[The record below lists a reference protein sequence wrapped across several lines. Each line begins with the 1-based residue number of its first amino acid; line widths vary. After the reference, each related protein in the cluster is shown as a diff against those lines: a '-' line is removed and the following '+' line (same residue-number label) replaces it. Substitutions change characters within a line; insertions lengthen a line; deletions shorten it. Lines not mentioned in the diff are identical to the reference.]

1 MCRCRALMDELDD
14 DSLTAIEV
22 QRMLLLADREA
33 QQEHAVLR
41 QAPQARLTEGGRGTR
56 SFLFCI
62 FFCFSM
68 VVL

>member
-41 QAPQARLTEGGRGTR
+41 QAPQARLTEGRREGDTLVPLLHPL
-56 SFLFCI
+56 LF
-62 FFCFSM
+62 
-68 VVL
+68 

>member
-1 MCRCRALMDELDD
+1 MDELDD

-41 QAPQARLTEGGRGTR
+41 QAPQARLTEGGREGGGHAR
-56 SFLFCI
+56 S
-62 FFCFSM
+62 SSASSS
-68 VVL
+68 V

>member
-33 QQEHAVLR
+33 QQ
-41 QAPQARLTEGGRGTR
+41 
-56 SFLFCI
+56 
-62 FFCFSM
+62 
-68 VVL
+68 